1 MYSLAGEGHPVTADL
16 TLGIAIVDL
25 DVVGRGDFAL
35 DVLVHCRAV
44 RRGIEYGGRANI
56 CIHFAA
62 AARAIVRAAR
72 AHREAFL
79 RVIFIVWRDE
89 ASLRIS
95 YLCGE

>member
-1 MYSLAGEGHPVTADL
+1 MTSRSMYSS
-16 TLGIAIVDL
+16 I
-25 DVVGRGDFAL
+25 
-35 DVLVHCRAV
+35 AV
-44 RRGIEYGGRANI
+44 R
-56 CIHFAA
+56 FAEA
-62 AARAIVRAAR
+62 LSTEVELISASTLRQLPRAIVRAAR